1 MDPNRKYWNSQQQ
14 MLRQAL
20 EKPGSHE
27 HAIRLFLDQHA
38 MLHSAPVSESGLH
51 SFEDEVW
58 EGLDEQGF
66 RTIPPKE
73 EHSIAWIFWHLTRIE
88 DITMNRLVAGCP
100 QIYDQEG
107 WAERS
112 GATVCDTA
120 SAMDEAAV
128 AALSRSLDMQA
139 LRDYRTAVGRATRH
153 IASQLQPGDFKK
165 RVDPERIRQV
175 QEERRRGA
183 GGGLA
188 AGILGR
194 ADGGRL
200 AADASHPAHLCAPE
214 RSTKNQEDLFKK
226 NFLK

>member
-20 EKPGSHE
+20 EKPDSHE

-128 AALSRSLDMQA
+128 AALSRSLNMQA
-139 LRDYRTAVGRATRH
+139 LRDYRMAVGRATRR
-153 IASQLQPGDFKK
+153 IASELQPGDFKK
-165 RVDPERIRQV
+165 RVDAERIRQV
-175 QEERRRGA
+175 QEEGGVALEA
-183 GGGLA
+183 GWLLEYWGGLTV
-188 AGILGR
+188 AGLLLMPPTRHIFV
-194 ADGGRL
+194 
-200 AADASHPAHLCAPE
+200 HLNEAQ
-214 RSTKNQEDLFKK
+214 KIKK
-226 NFLK
+226 IYSRKTF